1 MTNRLL
7 LIAFLAGSL
16 APVSSAFA
24 HFGLAGDEDVGHVL
38 FWFYGLL
45 LAGITGYVIYRKW
58 WRAKVTPEHR
68 ALKRRLNEFERAL
81 TSCRTQLQNAE
92 DYPKECGLT
101 DLQRRERQESIESIQ
116 GKIVE
121 IKLDLAV
128 T

>member
-45 LAGITGYVIYRKW
+45 LAGITGYVFYRKW

-81 TSCRTQLQNAE
+81 TSCMTQLQNAE

-121 IKLDLAV
+121 IKLDLAA

>member
-1 MTNRLL
+1 MRTRFL
-7 LIAFLAGSL
+7 LIASLAGSL
-16 APVSSAFA
+16 APLSTAFA

-45 LAGITGYVIYRKW
+45 LAGITGYVLYRKW
-58 WRAKVTPEHR
+58 WKPEESPEHR
-68 ALKRRLNEFERAL
+68 ALKRRLSECERAL

-101 DLQRRERQESIESIQ
+101 DVQRRECQESIASIQ
-116 GKIVE
+116 GKIE
-121 IKLDLAV
+121 KIKMDLAA